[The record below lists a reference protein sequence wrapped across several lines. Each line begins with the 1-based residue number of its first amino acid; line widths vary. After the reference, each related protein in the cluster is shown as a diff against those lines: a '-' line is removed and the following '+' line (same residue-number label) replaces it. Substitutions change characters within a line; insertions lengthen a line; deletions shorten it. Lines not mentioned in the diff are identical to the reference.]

1 MIIDER
7 QSQILQLLE
16 TKKFVSYKELS
27 DSLYASI
34 STIRRDVINMHA
46 KGLLVIVKGG
56 VASIDTKTI
65 ESSRSVR
72 ELEHSNAKRKIASL
86 AKNFLFEG
94 QSVFLDSSTTVGQL
108 AYYFKEFQNITIV
121 TNSLDVAASISQS
134 TNLNVYLAGGLITRK
149 TNSTSGLFS
158 SSVIQSFNCDVFFF
172 SCKGLNEY
180 GKITEANPDTQKN
193 KYEMIGNAKKKVLLL
208 DNSKLD
214 KTFLFTTCK
223 LKDIDAIVLNEKPD
237 DKYLALFKK
246 FNVET
251 IY

>member
-1 MIIDER
+1 MIISER

-16 TKKFVSYKELS
+16 AKKFVSYKELS
-27 DSLYASI
+27 DSLYASF
-34 STIRRDVINMHA
+34 STIRREVINMQE
-46 KGLLVIVKGG
+46 KGLLLIVKGG
-56 VASIDTKTI
+56 VASIDTKII
-65 ESSRSVR
+65 ESSRNVR

-86 AKNFLFEG
+86 AKSFLREG
-94 QSVFLDSSTTVGQL
+94 QSVFLDSSTTVAQL
-108 AYYFKEFQNITIV
+108 IDYFRNFKNITVI
-121 TNSLDVAASISQS
+121 TASLDIATSISQS
-134 TNLNVYLAGGLITRK
+134 TNLNVYLAGGLITRN

-158 SSVIQSFNCDVFFF
+158 SNVIQSFNCDIFFF
-172 SCKGLNEY
+172 SCKGLNEC
-180 GKITEANPDTQKN
+180 GKITEANSDTKEN
-193 KYEMIGNAKKKVLLL
+193 KCEMIANAKKKILLL

-214 KTFLFTTCK
+214 KTFLFTTCT

>member
-7 QSQILQLLE
+7 QSQILALLD
-16 TKKFVSYKELS
+16 TKKFISYKELS

-56 VASIDTKTI
+56 VASIDTKAI

-72 ELEHSNAKRKIASL
+72 ELEHSNEKRRIASL
-86 AKNFLFEG
+86 AKDFLVEG
-94 QSVFLDSSTTVGQL
+94 QSVFLDSSTTVSEL
-108 AYYFKEFQNITIV
+108 IYYFKEFQNITVV
-121 TNSLDVAASISQS
+121 TNSLDAATSITQL
-134 TNLNVYLAGGLITRK
+134 TNLNVFLAGGLITRK

-158 SSVIQSFNCDVFFF
+158 SNVIQSFNCDVFFF

-180 GKITEANPDTQKN
+180 GKITEANADTQKS
-193 KYEMIGNAKKKVLLL
+193 KYEMIRNSKKKVLLL

-214 KTFLFTTCK
+214 KTFLFTTCT
-223 LKDIDAIVLNEKPD
+223 LKDIDAVVLNKKPD

-246 FNVET
+246 FNVEA

>member
-7 QSQILQLLE
+7 QSQILALLD
-16 TKKFVSYKELS
+16 TKKFISYKELS
-27 DSLYASI
+27 DSLFASI

-56 VASIDTKTI
+56 VASIDTKAI

-72 ELEHSNAKRKIASL
+72 ELEHSNEKRRIASL
-86 AKNFLFEG
+86 AKDFLVEG
-94 QSVFLDSSTTVGQL
+94 QSVFLDSSTTVSEL
-108 AYYFKEFQNITIV
+108 IYYFKEFQNITVV
-121 TNSLDVAASISQS
+121 TNSLDAATSITQL
-134 TNLNVYLAGGLITRK
+134 TNLNVFLAGGLITRK

-158 SSVIQSFNCDVFFF
+158 SNVIQSFNCDVFFF

-180 GKITEANPDTQKN
+180 GKITEANADTQKN
-193 KYEMIGNAKKKVLLL
+193 KYEMIGNSKKKALLL

-214 KTFLFTTCK
+214 KTFLFTTCT
-223 LKDIDAIVLNEKPD
+223 LKDIDAVVLNKKPD

-246 FNVET
+246 FNVEA